1 MILYNRLCCLIIRNS
16 FGSVLVHVGPGKLS
30 PVLSKIGKIWSA
42 AVPLRPFS
50 YSFLDDEYDAMYR
63 TEQRLGTL
71 MSLFCGMAILV
82 TCLGL
87 LGLMTFM
94 VAQRTKE
101 IGIRKVLGA
110 SVLNITTLLSKDF
123 LKLVLIA
130 IIIATPVAWY
140 FMHDWLQDFAYRIH
154 ISWFV
159 FVATAIVALLIALL
173 TVSFQAIKAAVANP
187 VKSLRTE

>member
-1 MILYNRLCCLIIRNS
+1 
-16 FGSVLVHVGPGKLS
+16 
-30 PVLSKIGKIWSA
+30 
-42 AVPLRPFS
+42 
-50 YSFLDDEYDAMYR
+50 MYH

-110 SVLNITTLLSKDF
+110 SVFNITTLLSKDF
-123 LKLVLIA
+123 LRLVIIA
-130 IIIATPVAWY
+130 IVIATPVAWY

-154 ISWFV
+154 IGWFV
-159 FVATAIVALLIALL
+159 FAITGIAALLIAMI
-173 TVSFQAIKAAVANP
+173 TVSFQAIKAAIANP
-187 VKSLRTE
+187 VRSLRTE